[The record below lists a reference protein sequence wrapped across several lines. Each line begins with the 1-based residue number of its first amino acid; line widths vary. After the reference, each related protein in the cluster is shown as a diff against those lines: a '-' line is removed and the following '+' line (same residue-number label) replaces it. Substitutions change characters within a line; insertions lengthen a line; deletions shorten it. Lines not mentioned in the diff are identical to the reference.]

1 MRWTRARAAS
11 GMGPRSRSASR
22 IPARRSPKRERK
34 PPAASPPEAIRSIQG
49 RGGGTVGG
57 SWVVIV
63 ARAISDPTRYR
74 MLQEIRAAG
83 EMTCGEL
90 HARFP
95 LSQATV
101 SHHIKT
107 LQQAG
112 LLRVR
117 AEGLFRHLSAE
128 TARLSAFAAGGLP
141 APSAP
146 RPPPAP

>member
-1 MRWTRARAAS
+1 L
-11 GMGPRSRSASR
+11 G
-22 IPARRSPKRERK
+22 E
-34 PPAASPPEAIRSIQG
+34 
-49 RGGGTVGG
+49 

-63 ARAISDPTRYR
+63 ARALSDPTRYR

-95 LSQATV
+95 LSQATI

-128 TARLSAFAAGGLP
+128 SSRLSAFAAGVLEDLIGTSQKP
-141 APSAP
+141 A
-146 RPPPAP
+146 REEPPPAAARGAHAAPMRQRALRRAAPARRLRKG

>member
-1 MRWTRARAAS
+1 
-11 GMGPRSRSASR
+11 
-22 IPARRSPKRERK
+22 
-34 PPAASPPEAIRSIQG
+34 
-49 RGGGTVGG
+49 
-57 SWVVIV
+57 VVIV

-128 TARLSAFAAGGLP
+128 TARLSAFAAGVLEELSGPDAGSSREEPEHPAARGAAHAAPTRQRALRRATLP
-141 APSAP
+141 
-146 RPPPAP
+146 RRLRKG

>member
-1 MRWTRARAAS
+1 L
-11 GMGPRSRSASR
+11 G
-22 IPARRSPKRERK
+22 E
-34 PPAASPPEAIRSIQG
+34 
-49 RGGGTVGG
+49 

-63 ARAISDPTRYR
+63 ARALSDRTRYR

-95 LSQATV
+95 LSQATI

-128 TARLSAFAAGGLP
+128 SSRLSAFAAGVLVRGTIVVLP
-141 APSAP
+141 SSDHATGGVWLGDPIGWP
-146 RPPPAP
+146 

>member
-1 MRWTRARAAS
+1 VDE
-11 GMGPRSRSASR
+11 SR
-22 IPARRSPKRERK
+22 
-34 PPAASPPEAIRSIQG
+34 
-49 RGGGTVGG
+49 
-57 SWVVIV
+57 VVKV
-63 ARAISDPTRYR
+63 ARAIADPTRYR

-90 HARFP
+90 QARFP

-112 LLRVR
+112 LLRIR

-128 TARLSAFAAGGLP
+128 AACVSAFANGLLDKLCGAAGGGL
-141 APSAP
+141 APDRRP
-146 RPPPAP
+146 RRSRREKALDPKPR

>member
-1 MRWTRARAAS
+1 M
-11 GMGPRSRSASR
+11 
-22 IPARRSPKRERK
+22 
-34 PPAASPPEAIRSIQG
+34 
-49 RGGGTVGG
+49 GG
-57 SWVVIV
+57 SWVVLV
-63 ARAISDPTRYR
+63 ARAIADPTRYR

-128 TARLSAFAAGGLP
+128 SSRLSAFAAGVLEELIGPTQKPSREEP
-141 APSAP
+141 ASPAARSAHAAPARQRALRRAAPP
-146 RPPPAP
+146 RRLRKG

>member
-1 MRWTRARAAS
+1 L
-11 GMGPRSRSASR
+11 G
-22 IPARRSPKRERK
+22 E
-34 PPAASPPEAIRSIQG
+34 
-49 RGGGTVGG
+49 

-63 ARAISDPTRYR
+63 ARALSDPTRYR

-95 LSQATV
+95 LSQATI

-128 TARLSAFAAGGLP
+128 SSRLSAFAAGVLEDLIGTSQKP
-141 APSAP
+141 A
-146 RPPPAP
+146 REELPPAAARGAHAAPMRQRALRRAAPARRLRKG